1 MELVA
6 VSSKVFVG
14 FGSNLGDKSENIRL
28 AINEIKKNSLLLKAS
43 GIYESFPLGF
53 STQPNFLNSVCELTT
68 DLDPWGFLRRL
79 MFIEESFGRTR
90 TFVNAP
96 REIDLDILLW
106 GSMRINQPGLVIPHP
121 RMESR
126 GFVLGPLLE
135 LDPAI
140 IHPHS
145 CRPLIE
151 VYNSLG
157 KFDKPVRINVKT
169 SCLGEED

>member
-1 MELVA
+1 MTI
-6 VSSKVFVG
+6 SSKVFVG
-14 FGSNLGDKSENIRL
+14 LGSNLGDKAENIRL
-28 AINEIKKNSLLLKAS
+28 AINEIGKNSLLLKVS

-53 STQPNFLNSVCELTT
+53 STQPHFLNSVCELTT
-68 DLDPWGFLRRL
+68 DLDPWEFLRLL

-126 GFVLGPLLE
+126 GFVLGPLVE
-135 LDPAI
+135 LDPTI
-140 IHPHS
+140 VHPDS
-145 CRPLIE
+145 RRPLIE
-151 VYNSLG
+151 FYNSFG
-157 KFDKPVRINVKT
+157 KFDRPVKINVKA
-169 SCLGEED
+169 SYLGEED

>member
-1 MELVA
+1 MA
-6 VSSKVFVG
+6 VNTKVFVG
-14 FGSNLGDKSENIRL
+14 LVSNLGDKAENIRL
-28 AINEIKKNSLLLKAS
+28 AINEIKKNSLFFKAS

-126 GFVLGPLLE
+126 GFVLGPLIE
-135 LDPAI
+135 LDPGI
-140 IHPHS
+140 IHPDS
-145 CRPLIE
+145 CRRLID

-157 KFDKPVRINVKT
+157 EFDKPVKLNIKA
-169 SCLGEED
+169 SYLGEED